1 MSFSTIKAQA
11 RSLFNEAVFL
21 THIHSN
27 EEYEQALAFMD
38 DLIED
43 YDTYEPLIAML
54 AASIERWENQATE
67 FAEFN
72 QHIADLDSGV
82 AVLRT
87 LMSQYHLQTD
97 DFQNEIGG
105 KSMVSMIFNGTRKLS
120 KSHIQALSRRFNLSP
135 ALFVDTVSFGN
146 KISLPI

>member
-11 RSLFNEAVFL
+11 RTLFNEAVFL
-21 THIHSN
+21 TQIHN
-27 EEYEQALAFMD
+27 AEEYEQALAFMD

-54 AASIERWENQATE
+54 AASIERWENQSTE

-87 LMSQYHLQTD
+87 LMSQHHLQTD
-97 DFQNEIGG
+97 DFQNEVGG
-105 KSMVSMIFNGTRKLS
+105 KSMVSMILNGTRKLS
-120 KSHIQALSRRFNLSP
+120 KNHIQALSQRFNLSP
-135 ALFVDTVSFGN
+135 ALFFDV
-146 KISLPI
+146 ISH

>member
-1 MSFSTIKAQA
+1 MSFSTIKARA

-21 THIHSN
+21 THIHNN

-54 AASIERWENQATE
+54 AASIERWENQAIE

-87 LMSQYHLQTD
+87 LMSQHHLQTD

-105 KSMVSMIFNGTRKLS
+105 KSMVSMILNGTRKLS
-120 KSHIQALSRRFNLSP
+120 KNHIQALSRRFNLSP
-135 ALFVDTVSFGN
+135 ALFFDASSNHSV
-146 KISLPI
+146 